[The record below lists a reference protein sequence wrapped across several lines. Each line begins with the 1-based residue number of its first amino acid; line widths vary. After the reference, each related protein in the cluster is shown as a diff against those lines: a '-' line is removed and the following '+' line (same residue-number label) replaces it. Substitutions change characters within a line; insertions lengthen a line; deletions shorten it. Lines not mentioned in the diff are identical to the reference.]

1 MNRPRHK
8 RAKGIHVS
16 PPPPDVVLR
25 PSRQGDPF
33 LYMAEGRRL
42 AFNVAPNGWLS
53 PDGPMERGVN
63 GQELVARC
71 DFTVQVFES
80 HLSREEAEAAHRAW
94 QHVEIAEIRPPF
106 GKPRRLK

>member
-1 MNRPRHK
+1 M
-8 RAKGIHVS
+8 RANSKTG
-16 PPPPDVVLR
+16 VLLDR
-25 PSRQGDPF
+25 KTGEIAIIYSGANNLF

-42 AFNVAPNGWLS
+42 ALNVAPNGWLS